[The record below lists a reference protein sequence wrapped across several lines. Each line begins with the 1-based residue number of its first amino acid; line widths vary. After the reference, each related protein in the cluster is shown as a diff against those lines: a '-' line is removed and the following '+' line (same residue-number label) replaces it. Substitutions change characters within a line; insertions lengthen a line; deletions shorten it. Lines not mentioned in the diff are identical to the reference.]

1 MGSFNCDS
9 LETMEIASRCYLLS
23 NQVTNYTRREILA
36 IDRMEGKYSLKDTAR
51 QDGQHWERD
60 TRNKAQID
68 LVFLRVDMW
77 LE

>member
-1 MGSFNCDS
+1 
-9 LETMEIASRCYLLS
+9 MEIASRCYLLS

-36 IDRMEGKYSLKDTAR
+36 INRIEGKYSLKDTAR
-51 QDGQHWERD
+51 PTTLGARYQKKR
-60 TRNKAQID
+60 RNKAQND